1 MVSKIC
7 WKAVLVLAW
16 ASCLEYWQP
25 LSACKSHNVSMTII
39 SITNSKTE
47 QPKLFIRYHIPSGL
61 PTTSNALMTDL
72 NIHCHLKPRCL
83 SSKDVFPFSF
93 RMMGVPAPP
102 WTGKTPCTGSF
113 LGWARKPTPGR
124 PGQEHM
130 EIKGTSI
137 KVTEFLSVFS
147 VATPLFGHGQHLW
160 AFKAVLGSRET
171 PRLWATISPKEA
183 DLKHREICSIFR
195 PSKSCV
201 VFDFKQNAFLLLH
214 TGLFGNWFYIHCWTC
229 YDVTMHW
236 HHVTCNFFLGDLW
249 GYSTKT

>member
-1 MVSKIC
+1 
-7 WKAVLVLAW
+7 
-16 ASCLEYWQP
+16 
-25 LSACKSHNVSMTII
+25 MTTI

-102 WTGKTPCTGSF
+102 WTAKTPCTGSF
-113 LGWARKPTPGR
+113 LGEQGNQR

-130 EIKGTSI
+130 GVSENSGTPKSSILIGFSIINHPFWGTTIFGNTHMEMKGTSI
-137 KVTEFLSVFS
+137 KVAEFLSFFRLPRHCLATANIFEPS
-147 VATPLFGHGQHLW
+147 KPYLVAEKHRDCGRPSLQ
-160 AFKAVLGSRET
+160 K
-171 PRLWATISPKEA
+171 RLTS
-183 DLKHREICSIFR
+183 KHREICSIFR

-214 TGLFGNWFYIHCWTC
+214 TRLCGNWVYIHCWTNA
-229 YDVTMHW
+229 TMLLAALASW
-236 HHVTCNFFLGDLW
+236 KTCNYPW
-249 GYSTKT
+249 